1 MKETTRIVIL
11 GGGYGGVETARLLHK
26 RYKRRKEVEITL
38 IDKNPYHT
46 LMTELHEVAASRV
59 EPESVQI
66 SFRRIFSGKRVNVVV
81 DTIDDIDFQN
91 RKLISETAE
100 YEYDY
105 LVLGVGAEPEFYG
118 IPGIQ
123 DHAYTLWSL
132 EDALVLREHIE
143 EQFRKA
149 ARERDPEKR
158 RKMLTFA
165 VAGAG
170 FTGIEMAGELMEHR
184 SRLCIQYGFEEEEVR
199 IIVIEMMSDI
209 LPILPDK
216 LKRKADKYLKKHGV
230 EILLESPITE
240 GASDYVEIR
249 NEVKIPT
256 ETLIWTAGVMG
267 CEFAGN
273 LPLTKGRC
281 SNKKCP
287 HATKFGTCGEPV
299 CEFAK
304 DHRYVDGKRGR
315 LLANTY
321 MQSVDYEN
329 VYIVGDVTWIIENR
343 SVVPQIVETAL
354 QTAETAARNIA
365 ADIDN
370 GEKEEFESSYHGFMV
385 SLGGRYGVA
394 HVMGMKLTG
403 FFAMAMKHLVNLH
416 YLWGLGGVNAVWGY
430 IKHEFLDVKDRRSFI
445 GGHLSAK
452 IRAYWAFPLRIF
464 LGAKWFLEGFNKVRD
479 GWLNPENIYLAPQA
493 ADNGTT
499 ATPGAE
505 EWNNG
510 GNGGNGGEAEAGA
523 GASPAWE
530 GEAEGAGE
538 AANQAAEGA
547 ADAGSAATAAA
558 EGAGEAANQAAEGA
572 AEAGSAA
579 TAAAE
584 GAGEAANQAAE
595 GAAEA
600 GSAATAAAEG
610 AAEAAEGA
618 VDAVAAATPAA
629 EGEAWAGV
637 EPLISEPLQIYQW
650 FEETFI
656 AQAPFFFQSV
666 VVIAELGIGLALIGG
681 LFTFL
686 SAGAS
691 ILLGLMFIVSAMTGP
706 EILWYIFAAI
716 VLLGGAGRG
725 LGLDHWVIPW
735 IKNWWNGR
743 RIAKKT

>member
-1 MKETTRIVIL
+1 MKETTRIGIL
-11 GGGYGGVETARLLHK
+11 GGGYGGVEAAKLLHK
-26 RYKRRKEVEITL
+26 RYKRRKDVEITL

-46 LMTELHEVAASRV
+46 LMTELHEVAGSRV
-59 EPESVQI
+59 EPESVQF

-91 RKLISETAE
+91 RKLISETDE

-105 LVLGVGAEPEFYG
+105 LVLGVGAEPEYYG

-132 EDALVLREHIE
+132 EDALAIREHIE

-149 ARERDPEKR
+149 ARERDPEERK
-158 RKMLTFA
+158 KMLTFA

-184 SRLCIQYGFEEEEVR
+184 SRLCIEYGFDEEEVR

-216 LKRKADKYLKKHGV
+216 LKRKAEKYLKKHGV

-240 GASDYVEIR
+240 GAPDYVEIS
-249 NEVKIPT
+249 NEEKIPT

-299 CEFAK
+299 CKFAK

-354 QTAETAARNIA
+354 QTAETAAHNIA

-370 GEKEEFESSYHGFMV
+370 EEKEEFESSYHGFMV

-394 HVMGMKLTG
+394 HVMGLKLTG
-403 FFAMAMKHLVNLH
+403 IFAMAMKHVVNLH
-416 YLWGLGGVNAVWGY
+416 YLWGLAGVNAVWGY

-445 GGHLSAK
+445 GGHLAAK
-452 IRAYWAFPLRIF
+452 IRVYWAFPLRIF

-479 GWLNPENIYLAPQA
+479 GWLNPENIYIVSQA
-493 ADNGTT
+493 SDGGTA
-499 ATPGAE
+499 ATP
-505 EWNNG
+505 
-510 GNGGNGGEAEAGA
+510 GNGGNGGEAGAEAG
-523 GASPAWE
+523 
-530 GEAEGAGE
+530 
-538 AANQAAEGA
+538 NQAAEGA
-547 ADAGSAATAAA
+547 ADAGSGASPAWEGGA
-558 EGAGEAANQAAEGA
+558 EGAGEAADGA
-572 AEAGSAA
+572 A
-579 TAAAE
+579 
-584 GAGEAANQAAE
+584 EAANQAAQ
-595 GAAEA
+595 GAADA
-600 GSAATAAAEG
+600 GSWATPAADG

-618 VDAVAAATPAA
+618 VDAVAAATPGA

-637 EPLISEPLQIYQW
+637 EPLISEPWGIYQW
-650 FEETFI
+650 FEQTIIVQVPFVF
-656 AQAPFFFQSV
+656 QALV
-666 VVIAELGIGLALIGG
+666 VVAELGIGLALIGG

-716 VLLGGAGRG
+716 VIMGGAGRG

-743 RIAKKT
+743 RIAKKTHLYIDEPRKKKRKKQ

>member
-1 MKETTRIVIL
+1 MKETTRIIIL
-11 GGGYGGVETARLLHK
+11 GGGYGGVEAAKLLHK
-26 RYKRRKEVEITL
+26 RYKRRKDVEITL

-46 LMTELHEVAASRV
+46 LMTELHEVAGSRV
-59 EPESVQI
+59 EPESVQF

-91 RKLISETAE
+91 RKLISETDE

-105 LVLGVGAEPEFYG
+105 LVLGVGAEPEYYG

-132 EDALVLREHIE
+132 EDALAIREHIE

-149 ARERDPEKR
+149 ARERDPEERK
-158 RKMLTFA
+158 KMLTFA

-184 SRLCIQYGFEEEEVR
+184 SRLCLEYGFDEEEVR

-209 LPILPDK
+209 LPILPEK
-216 LKRKADKYLKKHGV
+216 LKRKAEKYLKKHGV

-240 GASDYVEIR
+240 GAPDYVEIS
-249 NEVKIPT
+249 NEEKIPT

-315 LLANTY
+315 LLANSY
-321 MQSVDYEN
+321 LQSVDYEN

-370 GEKEEFESSYHGFMV
+370 EEKEEFESSYHGFMV

-403 FFAMAMKHLVNLH
+403 IFAMAMKHVVNLH
-416 YLWGLGGVNAVWGY
+416 YLWGLAGVNAVWGY
-430 IKHEFLDVKDRRSFI
+430 IKHEFLDVKYRRSFI
-445 GGHLSAK
+445 GGHLAAK
-452 IRAYWAFPLRIF
+452 IRVYWAFPLRIF

-479 GWLNPENIYLAPQA
+479 GWLNPENIYIVSQA
-493 ADNGTT
+493 ADDGTA

-505 EWNNG
+505 QWNNG
-510 GNGGNGGEAEAGA
+510 GNGGGDG
-523 GASPAWE
+523 
-530 GEAEGAGE
+530 
-538 AANQAAEGA
+538 AAEGA
-547 ADAGSAATAAA
+547 ADAGSGASPAWEGGA
-558 EGAGEAANQAAEGA
+558 EGAGEAADGA
-572 AEAGSAA
+572 A
-579 TAAAE
+579 
-584 GAGEAANQAAE
+584 EAANQAAQ
-595 GAAEA
+595 GAADA
-600 GSAATAAAEG
+600 GSWATPAADG

-618 VDAVAAATPAA
+618 VDAVAAATPGA

-637 EPLISEPLQIYQW
+637 EPLISEPWGIYQW
-650 FEETFI
+650 FEQTIIVQVPFVF
-656 AQAPFFFQSV
+656 QALV
-666 VVIAELGIGLALIGG
+666 VVAELGIGLALIGG

-716 VLLGGAGRG
+716 VIMGGAGRG

-743 RIAKKT
+743 RIAKKTHLYIDEPRKKKRKKQ